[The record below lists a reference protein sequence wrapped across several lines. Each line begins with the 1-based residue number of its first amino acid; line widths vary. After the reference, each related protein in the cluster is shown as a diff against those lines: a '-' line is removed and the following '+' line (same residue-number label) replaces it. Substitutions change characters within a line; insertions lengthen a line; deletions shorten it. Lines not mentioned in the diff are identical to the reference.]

1 MNMENGKIQTIQSTT
16 VTLRNLYLVTWGE
29 RYEVVAAEHHD
40 CALRKIVPAESVLH
54 TQFITKRDTGD
65 VVEYVVEH
73 PALSLE
79 NARKHNSSTC
89 VTGYTVRPLR
99 TIR

>member
-1 MNMENGKIQTIQSTT
+1 MENGKIKTIQSTT
-16 VTLRNLYLVTWGE
+16 VTVPGLYLVTWVD
-29 RYEVVAAEHHD
+29 RYVVVKAEHHD
-40 CALRKIVPAESVLH
+40 DAIRKIVPAYSVLR
-54 TQFITKRDTGD
+54 TQFITKIDTGD

-99 TIR
+99 AIR